1 MTKIRVMLADDHPIF
16 RGGVRAILEKETDI
30 ELIGEATD
38 GQEAIEKSRELLPDV
53 IVMDID
59 MPNIDGLEATSQIKI
74 ELPEVGILILTMYD
88 DDEYAYHLLK
98 KGATGYLLKRNTGK
112 ELPSAIRTI
121 YHGELLLSSTLA
133 KRLVGEYLKPP
144 SPKKKLSGLTNRE
157 IEITKLIAQGFKN
170 KEIAEKLYTSIKTVE
185 THRTNIYKKLSI
197 HDRTELVKLALE
209 KGLLENE

>member
-121 YHGELLLSSTLA
+121 YHGELLLSST
-133 KRLVGEYLKPP
+133 
-144 SPKKKLSGLTNRE
+144 
-157 IEITKLIAQGFKN
+157 
-170 KEIAEKLYTSIKTVE
+170 
-185 THRTNIYKKLSI
+185 
-197 HDRTELVKLALE
+197 
-209 KGLLENE
+209 

>member
-98 KGATGYLLKRNTGK
+98 KGATGYLLKRNTGE